1 VSACCWTA
9 WEHFSAISSWQQN
22 IDSYIL
28 MRTLWLCI
36 CFVLDEHVELDF
48 IVQAH
53 RNNSQEIH
61 SPKQQSRDTL
71 RPTCIYYHDPEQTSS
86 EFILSYRRSNK
97 HNNFIVFGLT
107 RPGFE
112 PTIYRNRGDHANYYT
127 TEAITLTITQPRRSR

>member
-1 VSACCWTA
+1 M
-9 WEHFSAISSWQQN
+9 
-22 IDSYIL
+22 YL
-28 MRTLWLCI
+28 LCI
-36 CFVLDEHVELDF
+36 RRTCGVGFYSASSPKQQSRDTLTETTVKRYT
-48 IVQAH
+48 H

>member
-1 VSACCWTA
+1 M
-9 WEHFSAISSWQQN
+9 
-22 IDSYIL
+22 YL
-28 MRTLWLCI
+28 LCI
-36 CFVLDEHVELDF
+36 RRTCGVGFYSASSPKQQSRDTLTETTVKRYT
-48 IVQAH
+48 H

-112 PTIYRNRGDHANYYT
+112 PTIYRNRGDHANYYA